1 MELTMRLQWE
11 EIEQKILASCACL
24 SSRSKGRETPED
36 PCSIRT
42 CFQRDR
48 DRIIHSKAF
57 RRLKHKTQVFLAPG
71 IDHIR
76 TRLTH
81 TLEVTQIART
91 ICRALRLNEDLGEA
105 IALGHDL
112 GHTPFGHTGER
123 ALNDLLENGF
133 NHAHQSLKTVD
144 YIEKNGL
151 NLTYEVRDGILN
163 HNGDTLP
170 ATLEGQVVKLADRI
184 AYVNHDIDDSL
195 RANVLKVED
204 LPVEYLQ
211 KIGANHRARI
221 NALVVD
227 IISNTS
233 TTVKF
238 SSSMDAA
245 LNGLRDFMFQK
256 VYLNP
261 EVKCEE
267 KVAAHIILKLY
278 RGLHDK
284 PAAIPGWYCE
294 LNHGNLDLAIAD
306 YIAGMTDNFAI
317 EMYLDMFPI
326 EEFHFCN
333 FYDALLE
340 IGKDSEIINLISG
353 D

>member
-11 EIEQKILASCACL
+11 EIERKILAPSACC
-24 SSRSKGRETPED
+24 SSQSKGRAIFEE

-81 TLEVTQIART
+81 TLEVSQIART
-91 ICRALRLNEDLGEA
+91 VCRALKLNEDLGEA

-123 ALNDLLENGF
+123 ALNNILKGGF
-133 NHAHQSLKTVD
+133 DHAQQSLKTVD

-151 NLTYEVRDGILN
+151 NLSYEVRDGILH
-163 HNGDTLP
+163 HNGDVLP
-170 ATLEGQVVKLADRI
+170 GTLEGQVVKLSDRI

-204 LPVEYLQ
+204 LPLEFMQ
-211 KIGANHRARI
+211 KIGSTHRARI
-221 NALVVD
+221 NSLVLD
-227 IISNTS
+227 IIENTS
-233 TTVKF
+233 TTVKL
-238 SSSMDAA
+238 SPSMDAA
-245 LNGLRDFMFQK
+245 LNGLRDFMFQR

-267 KVAAHIILKLY
+267 KVAAHIIEKLY
-278 RGLHDK
+278 LILHDNHES
-284 PAAIPGWYCE
+284 IPNWYRE
-294 LNHGNLDLAIAD
+294 LNRGNLSLAIAD

-326 EEFHFCN
+326 PEFHFCN
-333 FYDALLE
+333 FYEALFA
-340 IGKDSEIINLISG
+340 IGKYSKILN
-353 D
+353 